1 MLLLCVCG
9 PFSGEQLLQAFERGW
24 VPEKKFTEELQKL
37 IF

>member
-1 MLLLCVCG
+1 VALFL
-9 PFSGEQLLQAFERGW
+9 GEQLLQAFERGW